1 MRSIHVASS
10 RCLQGRWTVRL
21 YTSRP
26 VVASKSLPS
35 WDIPWEI
42 ADNNM
47 AETPPEKIYPQPE
60 LQNLTKEQST
70 TLQDGSRTSSEDSED
85 TKLSESQKLLIKF
98 FKKHFGSQSH
108 FYILIS
114 SVSHEPHIFVFPTP
128 SGDLK
133 MQIIILLVKFKK
145 KIISPLF
152 QLQKLFCN
160 FC

>member
-1 MRSIHVASS
+1 MRSIHVTSS

-35 WDIPWEI
+35 WDIPWGK
-42 ADNNM
+42 ADYNM
-47 AETPPEKIYPQPE
+47 AETSPEEIYPQPE
-60 LQNLTKEQST
+60 LQE
-70 TLQDGSRTSSEDSED
+70 GSRTSSEDSED

-128 SGDLK
+128 RYTPSGDVK
-133 MQIIILLVKFKK
+133 MQIIILMVKFKKK